1 MMEGDSRQATGGQQ
15 SGRWM
20 VDEGS
25 RREGGR
31 GMMSGERGTITG
43 ERGTM
48 TGEGG
53 MMTGEGGTMTEEKAF
68 YSYGGRHHILAS
80 ATTLD

>member
-1 MMEGDSRQATGGQQ
+1 MEGDSRQATGGQQ

-53 MMTGEGGTMTEEKAF
+53 MMTEEMAF